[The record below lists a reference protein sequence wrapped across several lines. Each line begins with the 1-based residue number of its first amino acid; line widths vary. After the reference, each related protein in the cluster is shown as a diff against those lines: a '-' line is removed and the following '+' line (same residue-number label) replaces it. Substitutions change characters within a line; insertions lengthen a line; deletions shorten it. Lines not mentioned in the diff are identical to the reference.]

1 MTILD
6 KRRRPRENA
15 KEASMTRNTK
25 RISPGR
31 RGKSQG
37 SREVGVWLLQPW
49 RRRSRAQTRVILLK
63 FSHIFD
69 FMILWFFVILFFSEF
84 ITKHIFRVLS

>member
-31 RGKSQG
+31 RGKSQ
-37 SREVGVWLLQPW
+37 SSPEVGVWLPQPW
-49 RRRSRAQTRVILLK
+49 RRSRAQTRVILLK
-63 FSHIFD
+63 FSHVFH
-69 FMILWFFVILFFSEF
+69 FLGFFVSLYF
-84 ITKHIFRVLS
+84 LNL